1 MKRPPALWHYQEL
14 GLTVIFSTMK
24 IFLSHHSRD
33 KALVREFRGML
44 PRFLDTWLDE
54 DELTWGDSF
63 PATLRSTI
71 KSDVDFLIIF
81 LDKDALN
88 SRWVMQEL
96 EWAIQREEEIKRTFV
111 LPILLGKIESQD
123 LPISF
128 SERLFLQLSNFNHE
142 SVEVLAK
149 SAAMKLFQL
158 VINSYSSLQLLTT
171 SGKSLKSVRDELPAG
186 QAVLLGYIV
195 QRCKDG
201 SEILQHQ
208 IEQGQGYAHVSDEL
222 YYRLECLIHQ
232 GFLSKRRISV
242 DGQFSY
248 RLTRDF
254 LRIMD
259 EA

>member
-1 MKRPPALWHYQEL
+1 
-14 GLTVIFSTMK
+14 MK
-24 IFLSHHSRD
+24 IFLSHRSRD

-63 PATLRSTI
+63 STTLRSAI

-88 SRWVMQEL
+88 SKWVMQEL
-96 EWAIQREEEIKRTFV
+96 EWARQREQEVKRTFV
-111 LPILLGKIESQD
+111 LPILLGKVELDD
-123 LPISF
+123 LPTGL

-142 SVEVLAK
+142 AVEGLAK

-158 VINSYSSLQLLTT
+158 VIDSYSSLQLAPT

-195 QRCKDG
+195 ERCKDG
-201 SEILQHQ
+201 NEILQRQ
-208 IEQGQGYAHVSDEL
+208 IEQGRGYPHASDEL

-254 LRIMD
+254 LRIID